1 MLLNDLFCTDRPKEG
16 VLREV
21 ELDTS
26 FDHLGIQIQ
35 EHPGTGIFITSV
47 SHNSLAAEVG
57 IEVDDQI
64 IEVRISS
71 FIFITWGCCHCSHFH
86 DLVSINP

>member
-1 MLLNDLFCTDRPKEG
+1 M
-16 VLREV
+16 REV

-35 EHPGTGIFITSV
+35 EKPGTGIFITSV

-57 IEVDDQI
+57 IAVDDQI
-64 IEVRISS
+64 IEVNM
-71 FIFITWGCCHCSHFH
+71 FPKHDVCHTRVMYII
-86 DLVSINP
+86 LY